1 VVQKDSHEGRL
12 TSQKLFS
19 LREAVFFSL
28 ANNLP
33 RIWIL
38 DRYRYLLYRLA
49 GIRQGGACTIFGP
62 LTVRPYGGCVNIF
75 IGAGTF
81 LNVATNFCVNYDTVT
96 IGERV
101 QIGPRVS
108 FETLGHGLVYLPGVG
123 RGRTSAPIVVDDEVW
138 IGAGVTIV
146 GGVTIGRGS
155 VVAAGAVVTRDV
167 PAGVLV
173 GGVPARVIRALDAAD
188 YTSDG
193 SSSAE

>member
-1 VVQKDSHEGRL
+1 MPKKDSHEGRES
-12 TSQKLFS
+12 SQSFFS
-19 LREAVFFSL
+19 LREAVWL
-28 ANNLP
+28 VAANNLP
-33 RIWIL
+33 RLWVF

-49 GIRQGGACTIFGP
+49 GIRQGGECTIFGP
-62 LTVRPYGGCVNIF
+62 VSVRPYGGCVNIQ

-108 FETLGHGLVYLPGVG
+108 FETLGHGLVYVPGVG
-123 RGRTSAPIVVDDEVW
+123 RGRTSAPIVVEDEVW
-138 IGAGVTIV
+138 IGAGSTIV

-173 GGVPARVIRALDAAD
+173 GGVPARVIRTLDPAG
-188 YTSDG
+188 YTG
-193 SSSAE
+193 GHATAE